1 MNILTLLT
9 PKKDVK
15 FLTTNQ
21 IINDALDVLRVVRF
35 SSVPLL
41 DNDGYFVGTITEGDL
56 LWHLEKHGLANAKIQ
71 RLKDVKR
78 IRDYTPVHIDA
89 TMDELVD
96 AALGQ
101 NFIPILDDR
110 KYFIGLVTRKDL
122 LSNFIN
128 NFNKKAEIIHENP
141 ILNAIYKRRSIRKF
155 KKGIIEE
162 KVLAEILKVA
172 LVSPTASNRRAHH
185 IMLIDDPEVIMKLST
200 LHHRGGQFEKAP
212 YLILSLN
219 DTSIEDNA
227 YNANSNSSAL
237 LMSLLLTIDSFENLG
252 GFWVATRSVE
262 HNKAM
267 LEYLNVPAH
276 YDLYGIVAF
285 GIKNEFKA
293 ANEPM
298 NFEKI
303 HKNQW

>member
-21 IINDALDVLRVVRF
+21 IITDALAVLRVVRF

-41 DNDGYFVGTITEGDL
+41 DKDGYFVGTITEGDL

-122 LSNFIN
+122 LSNFIS
-128 NFNKKAEIIHENP
+128 NFNKKAEVIHENP
-141 ILNAIYKRRSIRKF
+141 ILNALYKRRSIRKF
-155 KKGIIEE
+155 KSGTIED

-185 IMLIDDPEVIMKLST
+185 IMLIDDSEVILKLST

-219 DTSIEDNA
+219 DTEIEDNA

-262 HNKAM
+262 HNRAM
-267 LEYLNVPAH
+267 LEYLNVPSH
-276 YDLYGIVAF
+276 YELYGIVAF

-293 ANEPM
+293 ANEAT

-303 HKNQW
+303 HKNRW